1 MEGEPGEMRKKP
13 VENGKNYKKMCIWKN
28 YLKDRYP
35 LLLGFVFLAFI
46 FFAVAGLY
54 GYDGSVIKMFYAVI
68 LSFFAGSVI
77 CFFDY
82 LRYRGKCLKLQEAL
96 MKDEESDYCLP
107 SPKGLIEGLY
117 YDIVCQMGRE
127 KRELITELDEK
138 RADMMDYYTMWI
150 HQIKIPIAALKLLQ
164 QRMEEEERAENQDGE
179 SDLEAEAWERG
190 RKRNAK
196 QFQEELFKIEQYAEM
211 ALHYAR
217 LDSMSSDM
225 LFKKY
230 DIDVIIKRALKKYA
244 VLFIGSRLSFS
255 IEEFSCKAVTDEKW
269 LGFVAEQILANALKY
284 TNEGGIRIYGSDKNG
299 HLCTGEVRYVVIE
312 DTGIGI
318 RESDLPRIFERGFT
332 GYNGRMEKKSTGIGL
347 YLCCQIMDKLSHSI
361 RVESVEGE
369 GTKVI
374 LGFMETEEI
383 QKD

>member
-179 SDLEAEAWERG
+179 SDLEAEAWNYVAVGSGHGPQWWREFFSAARMSG
-190 RKRNAK
+190 YDGDVA
-196 QFQEELFKIEQYAEM
+196 LEM
-211 ALHYAR
+211 EDMTMPM
-217 LDSMSSDM
+217 LD
-225 LFKKY
+225 
-230 DIDVIIKRALKKYA
+230 
-244 VLFIGSRLSFS
+244 
-255 IEEFSCKAVTDEKW
+255 
-269 LGFVAEQILANALKY
+269 
-284 TNEGGIRIYGSDKNG
+284 G
-299 HLCTGEVRYVVIE
+299 HLASLRTLR
-312 DTGIGI
+312 DA
-318 RESDLPRIFERGFT
+318 L
-332 GYNGRMEKKSTGIGL
+332 
-347 YLCCQIMDKLSHSI
+347 
-361 RVESVEGE
+361 
-369 GTKVI
+369 
-374 LGFMETEEI
+374 
-383 QKD
+383 